1 LEALINTKRS
11 RKKKEIAQGLL
22 LISAEEKTQA
32 LERWERIYRE
42 KYRVEISRYWKE
54 QRELTALG
62 AKAFFLAV
70 LEKGQPLLACP
81 QRYKLPT
88 KEEVKKVLE
97 RAAKEAMRALA
108 G

>member
-1 LEALINTKRS
+1 M
-11 RKKKEIAQGLL
+11 AQGLL
-22 LISAEEKTQA
+22 LISAEGKTQA
-32 LERWERIYRE
+32 LERWERVYRE

-54 QRELTALG
+54 QSELTALG
-62 AKAFFLAV
+62 VKAFFLTV

-81 QRYKLPT
+81 QRYKFPT